1 MEDGANSH
9 AEVGEPVKQSIQ
21 AHHWI
26 PPVFSPARPV
36 SGSGTKTKPEDPDR
50 SIALGQ
56 LFIFHAKSVT
66 SNPHG
71 RGFSIRL
78 ELLIASRYRYVPGIC
93 QPDRSTH
100 LHWSLILRAGSVTAS
115 RDYPRLQDVQ
125 SPGKLS
131 TNRVLCMR
139 YARVR
144 PSLR

>member
-26 PPVFSPARPV
+26 PPVFPPLSPFRAAAQKQSPKTRIEV
-36 SGSGTKTKPEDPDR
+36 SHWDSY
-50 SIALGQ
+50 
-56 LFIFHAKSVT
+56 LFST
-66 SNPHG
+66 RNRLPPTPNG

-100 LHWSLILRAGSVTAS
+100 IHWSLILRAGSVTAS

-125 SPGKLS
+125 EVPGS
-131 TNRVLCMR
+131 CRQIEYFVCGTHGC
-139 YARVR
+139 ARA
-144 PSLR
+144 